1 MNSDFELDASL
12 LKELIIS
19 GYKNLNANRQI
30 VDELNVFPVPD
41 GDTGSNM
48 VKTMEGGFLAL
59 DNKTFSS
66 VGEVAK
72 SCSDGMLLY
81 ARGNSGVILSQL
93 FYGFARTVENEQK
106 LTFDLLVKSL
116 ECGVKQG
123 YMSVDTPTEGTML
136 TVARETAE
144 FIKNMPYGKHSLQNV
159 VIDSLKACND
169 SVQNTPELLP
179 ILKESGVVDSGGAG
193 LYYILE
199 GFKKY
204 LSAEQIGEN
213 TLSATESEVDY
224 SKFDEN
230 SSLSYPYC
238 SEVLLQLL
246 HSKTDIEH
254 FDLSKMREFLNSIG
268 DSLVLVQTG
277 SRIKIHVHTYTPHK
291 LLEYCQKHG
300 EFLKIKI
307 ENMTLQHSDAN
318 IQNNFAPRV
327 VQEKN
332 KKKFALVSVASG
344 DGIIQMFK
352 DFGADVVIDG
362 GQTNN
367 PSVEDF
373 IKSFDQAYAENI
385 FVLPN
390 NSNIYATACQAAQMY
405 KLSNIVVI
413 DSKNIGDGYSIL
425 SMLDYSSDD
434 SQQIAENMKNDMSQ
448 TITGM
453 VTKAVRDATCNSID
467 ILRDDYIALC
477 GKKVI
482 ISSGERIRTICGML
496 DTIMSSTPR
505 DFATAIYGKTIT
517 QSEKTF
523 FKNYVSSKYPTL
535 ELYEIDGMQEIYD
548 FYIVLS

>member
-1 MNSDFELDASL
+1 MDNDFELDANL

-19 GYKNLNANRQI
+19 GYKNLSANRQI
-30 VDELNVFPVPD
+30 VDQLNVFPVPD

-59 DNKTFSS
+59 EGKNFST

-93 FYGFARTVENEQK
+93 FYGFAKSVQEEDK
-106 LTFDLLVKSL
+106 LTFDSL
-116 ECGVKQG
+116 SQALESGVKQG
-123 YMSVDTPTEGTML
+123 YTSVDTPTEGTML
-136 TVARETAE
+136 TVARETSE
-144 FIKNMPYGKHSLQNV
+144 FIKNIPYGNRSLHNVVLISLQ
-159 VIDSLKACND
+159 ACND

-179 ILKESGVVDSGGAG
+179 VLKESGVVDSGGAG

-204 LSAEQIGEN
+204 LSAEQIGEVS
-213 TLSATESEVDY
+213 LSSTESTVDY

-291 LLEYCQKHG
+291 LLEHCQKFG

-307 ENMTLQHSDAN
+307 ENMTVQHSDAN
-318 IQNNFAPRV
+318 IQNNFAPRI
-327 VQEKN
+327 VQEKAR
-332 KKKFALVSVASG
+332 KKFALVTVACG
-344 DGIIQMFK
+344 EGIVQMFK
-352 DFGADVVIDG
+352 DFGADVIIDG

-373 IKSFDQAYAENI
+373 IKAFDQAYAENI

-390 NSNIYATACQAAQMY
+390 NSNIYATACQAGQMY
-405 KLSNIVVI
+405 KMSNIIVI

-434 SQQIAENMKNDMSQ
+434 AQQIADNMKNDMAQ

-453 VTKAVRDATCNSID
+453 VTRAVRDATCNSVD

-477 GKKVI
+477 GKKVL
-482 ISSGERIRTICGML
+482 ISSGEKIRTICGML
-496 DTIMSSTPR
+496 DTIMSSTPK
-505 DFATAIYGKTIT
+505 DFATAIYGKNMT

-523 FKNYVSSKYPTL
+523 FKNYATSRYPLL

-548 FYIVLS
+548 FYIILS